1 MKMLFSVAL
10 ASLFMGCTS
19 EPLIVHTYEVTFV
32 LAGSKEDTK
41 EYKIPVLSA
50 SQPSV
55 AYNDERTVV
64 FVQNENG
71 SISIEKKTEV
81 EVD

>member
-41 EYKIPVLSA
+41 EYNSHDTPIFVLNKNYR
-50 SQPSV
+50 PF
-55 AYNDERTVV
+55 VV
-64 FVQNENG
+64 V
-71 SISIEKKTEV
+71 SSLP
-81 EVD
+81 